1 MRRLC
6 LFVFCFFLLNSMAY
20 GFSFSDDEREQARDR
35 AAQNRRIEK
44 LLDVPCR
51 DSLKDR
57 KIAVLIAERHSGGK
71 YSVTQSKY
79 STLFETINGRLRDLG
94 LRTYNQEDITR
105 QIADAEIRAYMN
117 NDPDAA
123 LSAAKRLSANFMLR
137 GVINSRTNVNPIL
150 HINEVSVDMSFT
162 LTNSSGRTISGTT
175 ARMES
180 YSGADTIRTAQ
191 ILVEEQADQI
201 VAKLYHDFCL
211 KGGSK

>member
-6 LFVFCFFLLNSMAY
+6 LVVLCFFLLNSTAY
-20 GFSFSDDEREQARDR
+20 GFSFSEDEQQAARDR
-35 AAQNRRIEK
+35 AAKNRRIDN
-44 LLDVPCR
+44 LLDVPCK

-71 YSVTQSKY
+71 FSVTQSKY
-79 STLFETINGRLRDLG
+79 STLFETINGRLRELG

-105 QIADAEIRAYMN
+105 QIADAEIKAYMN

-137 GVINSRTNVNPIL
+137 GVINSRSNVNPIL
-150 HINEVSVDMSFT
+150 HINEVSVEMSFT
-162 LTNSSGRTISGTT
+162 LSSSSGRTISGTT

-191 ILVEEQADQI
+191 ILVEEQADEI
-201 VAKLYHDFCL
+201 VAKLYHDFCR